1 MISILI
7 VDDEKNIRAGIHKI
21 LSESIRYPVRFL
33 EAKNGLEALE
43 IARESSPDLVI
54 TDIRM
59 PKMDGVA
66 LMKEISGGNRKPVIV
81 VLSGFDDFTYAQNA
95 IRYGAV
101 SYILKPVDRNEL
113 IATVTKAMA
122 RIEADRKRTVEAV
135 VRKTIEDGR
144 AGRVSLPGGFS
155 FREPFRYAIAAAPG
169 GGAALGSLDL
179 GAPWY
184 VVERKSE
191 SLGLVV
197 RDDRVEEFVRAVA
210 VAGGRAGLS
219 APCSSAA
226 NLRAARRQAEIAL
239 LGRFFDAETRVFFH
253 AETDVRAGRP
263 GAESAAQKLSL
274 YVGAGNA
281 AGLTEALDALFDF
294 GSPGTAEGA
303 RELYA
308 LRELLDAVFLRKYR
322 EQVESDAYLT
332 LKGIMLENAF
342 QFETLG
348 AYRAAVGDFAVYLDT
363 ILRKG
368 HGEYPFVSE
377 AIDYIRAHFT
387 EDINMTVVANH
398 VSVNYTYFSEKF
410 KEHTGINF
418 NDYLKNLRL
427 AEAKRLLEKGCYKVY
442 EVAENAGFGDVK
454 YFMKTFK
461 ENTGVSPGEYRK
473 QF

>member
-21 LSESIRYPVRFL
+21 LSESIRYPVKFL

-43 IARESSPDLVI
+43 TVRTASPELVI

-66 LMKEISGGNRKPVIV
+66 FMKEISSGAEKPVII

-122 RIEADRKRTVEAV
+122 KIEANRKQSIEAAV
-135 VRKTIEDGR
+135 KKTIEDGR
-144 AGRVSLPGGFS
+144 ADRAVLPGGFS
-155 FREPFRYAIAAAPG
+155 FREPFRYVIVNAPG
-169 GGAALGSLDL
+169 DGESLRSLEFGSS
-179 GAPWY
+179 WY

-191 SLGLVV
+191 AFGLLV
-197 RDDRVEEFVRAVA
+197 RNDRVDDLERAIAGTDALAGVSALCSNA
-210 VAGGRAGLS
+210 V
-219 APCSSAA
+219 
-226 NLRAARRQAEIAL
+226 NLRTARRQAELAL
-239 LGRFFDAETRVFFH
+239 LTRFFDSESRVFFYSDTE
-253 AETDVRAGRP
+253 AQGNRA
-263 GAESAAQKLSL
+263 GAESVMQKLAL
-274 YVGAGNA
+274 FPGTGNS
-281 AGLTEALDALFDF
+281 AGLTEALDGLFDF
-294 GSPGTAEGA
+294 RSLEAAEGA
-303 RELYA
+303 RALYGV
-308 LRELLDAVFLRKYR
+308 RELLDAVFLRKYR

-332 LKGIMLENAF
+332 LKGIMLENVF
-342 QFETLG
+342 QFETVED
-348 AYRAAVGDFAVYLDT
+348 YRSAVGDFVIYLDS

-368 HGEYPFVSE
+368 HLEYPFIND
-377 AIDYIRAHFT
+377 AIEYIRAHFT

-418 NDYLKNLRL
+418 NDYLKNLRI

-442 EVAENAGFGDVK
+442 EVAQNAGFGDVK